1 MKKIALFL
9 VLAVSVMLA
18 VSCKSSQRVTDDTFR
33 AIYNK
38 YYDDLILEGAKEYTV
53 KSGDTLAQISN
64 TLYGDGYYYPVIM
77 LASKNVVLDQ
87 DRIRPGMTLVV
98 PVLQTNL
105 DRPQSRAAVKGVLL
119 DCAKIEDSRGRKNT
133 AAGLR
138 DHADKL

>member
-119 DCAKIEDSRGRKNT
+119 DCAKIEDNRGRKNT